1 VDKIEIFD
9 LAREVLLPKF
19 EIPVEFNNPEDAV
32 DGGVRGENA
41 YLRHLTFEG
50 AKSVIQ

>member
-1 VDKIEIFD
+1 
-9 LAREVLLPKF
+9 VLLPKF

-32 DGGVRGENA
+32 DGGRGENA